1 MNSLPLVSVII
12 PAYNVAP
19 YIGEAVA
26 SVLAQTYPSYE
37 IILVN
42 DGSSDTPALEA
53 ALQPYL
59 DRLTYLSQPNRGA
72 GAARNTA
79 IKASRGSLLAFLD
92 ADDVWEPQFLAS
104 QVGLL
109 QQGGYDLVYANARHF
124 GEGARPGMTSMDAAP
139 SRGVPD
145 LKALLDLSCHVLTS
159 TTVVR
164 KQLVIDAGLFD
175 ETIRRGQDFDL
186 WVRLALRG
194 ARMGYQ
200 REVLAGYRQREDSLS
215 GDEIQ
220 RYDRALNLYR
230 IVQEKL
236 SLPPTLK
243 KLVDSK
249 LRSLTAAR
257 QLELGKRELAA
268 GNYSGA
274 AILFQ
279 SAWQELPSLRLLG
292 ARLGLAVAPNLLRN
306 FIAGRTRP

>member
-1 MNSLPLVSVII
+1 VSVII

-26 SVLAQTYPSYE
+26 SVLAQTYPSFE

-59 DRLTYLSQPNRGA
+59 HRMNYLSQPNRGTS
-72 GAARNTA
+72 AARNAA
-79 IKASRGSLLAFLD
+79 IRASGGSLLAFLD
-92 ADDVWEPQFLAS
+92 ADDVWDPQFLAS
-104 QVGLL
+104 QVSLL
-109 QQGGYDLVYANARHF
+109 QQGEYDLVYANARHF

-164 KQLVIDAGLFD
+164 KQVVIDAGLFD

-200 REVLAGYRQREDSLS
+200 RTVLAGYRLRGDSLS
-215 GDEIQ
+215 GDELQ
-220 RYDRALNLYR
+220 RYDRAVNLYR
-230 IVQEKL
+230 IVREKL
-236 SLPPTLK
+236 DLPPPLRS
-243 KLVDSK
+243 LVDSQ
-249 LRSLTAAR
+249 LRALTAAR

-268 GNYSGA
+268 GNYPRA
-274 AILFQ
+274 AELFK
-279 SAWQELPSLRLLG
+279 SAWKEVRSLRLLA
-292 ARLGLAVAPNLLRN
+292 ARLGLAVAPSLLRK
-306 FIAGRTRP
+306 FIAGRKSP